1 MQAIIVAGGPGSR
14 LRPLTDFRP
23 KHVLP
28 VGGVPL
34 LVHQLARLGAA
45 GVEQAALAV
54 SYRASDIV
62 DILGDGSAY
71 GLRLRYVVEATPRG
85 TGGAIRAGGASLDGD
100 GSDPVVVL
108 NGDVLSDHDIAAQV
122 AQFEAAGADVSLHVV
137 GVADARPYGSVPTD
151 ASGRVVAFEEKSAR
165 PVSLQINAGCYV
177 FRRSV
182 IAQIPAN
189 SAVSVERETFPGL
202 LAAGRLLVGHRCDS
216 YWLDVGTPQALVHA
230 SSDLVRGVV
239 RSPAS
244 LGSPAQQWVHPD
256 AVVHP
261 TATVGGGSAVG
272 PGATVGAG
280 ALVEASV
287 VMAEAAVGPDSVVRR
302 CALGPGSR
310 IGADVVADEVVL
322 GDRAQ
327 VDSGYRPERGVRVDS
342 GARLPP
348 AATRH
353 RP

>member
-14 LRPLTDFRP
+14 LRPLTDMRP

-28 VGGVPL
+28 VGGVPFL
-34 LVHQLARLGAA
+34 AHQLARLAAA
-45 GVEQAALAV
+45 GVEQVALAV

-62 DILGDGSAY
+62 DVLGDGSDL
-71 GLRLRYVVEATPRG
+71 GVRLHYVVEATPRG
-85 TGGAIRAGGASLDGD
+85 TGGAIRAGGDALDGA

-122 AQFEAAGADVSLHVV
+122 ARFQTVGADVSLHVV
-137 GVADARPYGSVPTD
+137 GVTDARAYGSVPTD
-151 ASGRVVAFEEKSAR
+151 ASGRVLAFEEKSAR
-165 PVSLQINAGCYV
+165 PVSSQINAGCYV

-182 IAQIPAN
+182 IAQIPA
-189 SAVSVERETFPGL
+189 SSVVSVERETFPGL

-216 YWLDVGTPQALVHA
+216 YWLDVGTPEALVLA

-239 RSPAS
+239 GSPAS
-244 LGSPAQQWVHPD
+244 VGPPGQRWVHPD

-261 TATVGGGSAVG
+261 TATVVGGSAVG

-280 ALVEASV
+280 ALVDASV
-287 VMAEAAVGPDSVVRR
+287 VMADAAVGSGSVVRR
-302 CALGPGSR
+302 CALGPGSGV
-310 IGADVVADEVVL
+310 GADVVADGVVL
-322 GDRAQ
+322 GDRAT
-327 VDSGYRPERGVRVDS
+327 VDSGSRPRP
-342 GARLPP
+342 GARVGCDGRLP
-348 AATRH
+348 AAAAH